1 MKTHSLYSNG
11 DHQWIILGR
20 DPERNHLMA
29 DTNQVVLI
37 NNGAATL
44 IDPGGIEVFP
54 AFLSALT
61 GLISIDKVERI
72 ILTSPDPDAISS
84 IPLWRQVCKDD
95 LYVSAPSLWKDLVL
109 HLDGECEIQ
118 EINDDGNTISL
129 SNSTTLELIPAH
141 HLHAPASFSVYDKA
155 AKVLYSS
162 SIGSALHTANSTGE
176 FEVDDFQSHISFL
189 EDYHTRWF
197 ASSPARNDW
206 LASIR
211 KLQIDYMV
219 PHRGPAFNKTNVE
232 NFLAWFS
239 KVQIGIQLNAY
250 TTSKNTPVP
259 LEETNNKE
267 PENSTNLEIQSSD
280 YENFAAL
287 PSNPSGPPRGEPEPG
302 SKYRLVTQSNFDGL
316 VCAVILEQLDMIDDI
331 IFVRPNDMQQGRIKI
346 SDNDICTNLPYVPG
360 CHLGFAHHESELLRL
375 GQKFDNHIII
385 PEAPSAA
392 RVVYDYYGGNEGL
405 PNVSPELMDAVDQG
419 TSAQYSMDEVLNP
432 QRWALINF
440 IMDFR
445 TGLGRFRGFRIPNYE
460 LMMNL
465 IEYCQF
471 YSIEEILEIED
482 VKERVIFYKE
492 QTELFKE
499 QVERCS
505 TIHGNLVVLDLREE
519 VIMYVGNRFMIYAL
533 LPQCNISM
541 HIMWG
546 RDKQNVVFACG
557 KSIFNRSSKT
567 GIDDLML
574 KYGGGGHHAAGTCQ
588 IDSLLFNTVCTALI
602 QQITEDG

>member
-54 AFLSALT
+54 AFLSALN

-109 HLDGECEIQ
+109 HLDGECKIQ
-118 EINDDGNTISL
+118 GINDDGATISL
-129 SNSTTLELIPAH
+129 SNGKALELIPAH
-141 HLHAPASFSVYDKA
+141 HLHAPASFSLYDKT

-176 FEVDDFQSHISFL
+176 FEVDDFQSHVSFL

-197 ASSPARNDW
+197 ASSSARNDW

-211 KLQIDYMV
+211 NLEIDYMV
-219 PHRGPAFNKTNVE
+219 PHRGPAFNKTYVE
-232 NFLAWFS
+232 KFLTWFS
-239 KVQIGIQLNAY
+239 QVQIGNDLNAD
-250 TTSKNTPVP
+250 TTSENTPVH
-259 LEETNNKE
+259 LEDTNNKE
-267 PENSTNLEIQSSD
+267 PENSTNSEIQFSD
-280 YENFAAL
+280 DKFANL
-287 PSNPSGPPRGEPEPG
+287 LGTPSGPPRGKPEPG
-302 SKYRLVTQSNFDGL
+302 SKYRLVTRSDFNGL

-331 IFVRPNDMQQGRIKI
+331 IFVRPNDMQEGRIEI
-346 SDNDICTNLPYVPG
+346 SNNDICTNLPYVPG
-360 CHLGFAHHESELLRL
+360 CYLGFDHHESELVRL
-375 GQKFDNHIII
+375 GQKLENYIII
-385 PEAPSAA
+385 PEAPSSA
-392 RVVYDYYGGNEGL
+392 RVLYDYYGGHEGL
-405 PNVSPELMDAVDQG
+405 PKVSPELMDAVDQG
-419 TSAQYSMDEVLNP
+419 DSAQYSMDEVLSP

-440 IMDFR
+440 IMDTR

-471 YSIEEILEIED
+471 HSIEEILEIED

-492 QTELFKE
+492 QTGLFKE

-519 VIMYVGNRFMIYAL
+519 KTIYVGNRFMIYAL

-541 HIMWG
+541 HVMWG
-546 RDKQNVVFACG
+546 HDKQNVVFTCG

-567 GIDDLML
+567 GIGDLML
-574 KYGGGGHHAAGTCQ
+574 KYGGGGHHAAGTCR
-588 IDSLLFNTVCTALI
+588 IDSLLSDTVCTALV
-602 QQITEDG
+602 QQIMEDG

>member
-20 DPERNHLMA
+20 DPERNPLMA

-95 LYVSAPSLWKDLVL
+95 LIICAPSLWKDLVL
-109 HLDGECEIQ
+109 HLDSQCEIQ
-118 EINDDGNTISL
+118 GINDDGETISL
-129 SNSTTLELIPAH
+129 SNGTTIELIPAH
-141 HLHAPASFSVYDKA
+141 HLHAPASFSVYDSI

-162 SIGSALHTANSTGE
+162 SIGSTLHTANSTGE

-189 EDYHTRWF
+189 EDYHSRWF
-197 ASSPARNDW
+197 ASSSARNDW
-206 LASIR
+206 LSSVR
-211 KLQIDYMV
+211 KLKIDYMV
-219 PHRGPAFNKTNVE
+219 PHRGPAFSKNAVE
-232 NFLAWFS
+232 NFLDWFS
-239 KVQIGIQLNAY
+239 KAQIGSALKGDPASESLTNPIDDA
-250 TTSKNTPVP
+250 
-259 LEETNNKE
+259 NNKV
-267 PENSTNLEIQSSD
+267 PEILTDTETQSSD
-280 YENFAAL
+280 DDDFADLLGA
-287 PSNPSGPPRGEPEPG
+287 PSGPPRGESEPG
-302 SKYRLVTQSNFDGL
+302 SKYRLVTRSDFDGL

-331 IFVRPNDMQQGRIKI
+331 LFVHPNDMQEGRIEI
-346 SDNDICTNLPYVPG
+346 SNNDISTNLPYVPG
-360 CHLGFAHHESELLRL
+360 CHLVFDHHQSEIVRL
-375 GQKFDNHIII
+375 GQKFENHIII

-392 RVVYDYYGGNEGL
+392 RVVYEYYGGNEKL

-419 TSAQYSMDEVLNP
+419 DSAQYSMDEVLNP
-432 QRWALINF
+432 ERWALINF
-440 IMDFR
+440 IMDSR

-465 IEYCQF
+465 IEYCQTH
-471 YSIEEILEIED
+471 SIEEILEIED
-482 VKERVIFYKE
+482 VKERIVFYKE

-505 TIHGNLVVLDLREE
+505 SIHGNLVVLDLREE
-519 VIMYVGNRFMIYAL
+519 ETIYVGNRFMIYAL
-533 LPQCNISM
+533 LPECNISM

-557 KSIFNRSSKT
+557 KSIFDRSSKT
-567 GIDDLML
+567 SIGDLML

-588 IDSLLFNTVCTALI
+588 SDSLLADTVKTALI
-602 QQITEDG
+602 QQIMEDG

>member
-1 MKTHSLYSNG
+1 ML
-11 DHQWIILGR
+11 
-20 DPERNHLMA
+20 
-29 DTNQVVLI
+29 
-37 NNGAATL
+37 
-44 IDPGGIEVFP
+44 
-54 AFLSALT
+54 
-61 GLISIDKVERI
+61 
-72 ILTSPDPDAISS
+72 
-84 IPLWRQVCKDD
+84 
-95 LYVSAPSLWKDLVL
+95 
-109 HLDGECEIQ
+109 
-118 EINDDGNTISL
+118 
-129 SNSTTLELIPAH
+129 
-141 HLHAPASFSVYDKA
+141 
-155 AKVLYSS
+155 
-162 SIGSALHTANSTGE
+162 
-176 FEVDDFQSHISFL
+176 
-189 EDYHTRWF
+189 
-197 ASSPARNDW
+197 
-206 LASIR
+206 
-211 KLQIDYMV
+211 
-219 PHRGPAFNKTNVE
+219 
-232 NFLAWFS
+232 
-239 KVQIGIQLNAY
+239 
-250 TTSKNTPVP
+250 
-259 LEETNNKE
+259 
-267 PENSTNLEIQSSD
+267 
-280 YENFAAL
+280 
-287 PSNPSGPPRGEPEPG
+287 SNPSGPPRGEPEPG

-331 IFVRPNDMQQGRIKI
+331 IFVHPNDMQQGRIKI

-360 CHLGFAHHESELLRL
+360 CHLGFDHHESELLRL